1 MQRMFSEMTFQII
14 FHTSISYWRLVFL
27 PFLFIKHKHL
37 CQTVKYE
44 IEYLKIT
51 QALMTHCTFLP
62 VLKYISI
69 EVKQICCLIMTIAET
84 RYFDDD

>member
-1 MQRMFSEMTFQII
+1 MFSEMTYKII
-14 FHTSISYWRLVFL
+14 FHISIHPYEYRIIEL
-27 PFLFIKHKHL
+27 KHL
-37 CQTVKYE
+37 CQNVKYE
-44 IEYLKIT
+44 IDYLKIT

>member
-1 MQRMFSEMTFQII
+1 MFSEMTFEII
-14 FHTSISYWRLVFL
+14 FYTSMLISYWRLIEF
-27 PFLFIKHKHL
+27 KHL

-44 IEYLKIT
+44 IDYLKIT

-84 RYFDDD
+84 QCFDDD